1 MDNAPDEWVVLRMN
15 RVACCCCSSQVV
27 KIQAGLLLSLE
38 VAVAGLADDQE
49 RGPVICLRGE
59 FFRNLALAENWK
71 CCGLTPSASWLL
83 CSSYS
88 FSTPELSL
96 RPASWMMA
104 ARSRSRRLPATQSYR
119 ATKLWTSKVCPWDD
133 DACIHCPPAKKP
145 SRHGAKKGGSLRSAA
160 GLQNGLI
167 HKTRRREIYWGAIRT
182 LFRALKSS
190 RSKTF

>member
-15 RVACCCCSSQVV
+15 RVGCCCSSQVV

-71 CCGLTPSASWLL
+71 CCGLTPLADSSA
-83 CSSYS
+83 
-88 FSTPELSL
+88 PAIRARELSL
-96 RPASWMMA
+96 RPASWMA
-104 ARSRSRRLPATQSYR
+104 ARSRRLPATQNR

-167 HKTRRREIYWGAIRT
+167 HKTRRREILRSNPDT
-182 LFRALKSS
+182 FQSLKVEL
-190 RSKTF
+190 